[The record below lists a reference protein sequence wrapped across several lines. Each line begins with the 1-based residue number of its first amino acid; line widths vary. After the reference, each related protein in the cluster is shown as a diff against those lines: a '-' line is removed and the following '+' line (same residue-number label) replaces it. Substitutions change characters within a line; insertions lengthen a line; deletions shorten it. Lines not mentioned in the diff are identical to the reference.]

1 MRGRFGQHAPAT
13 NLIKAVAQL
22 FHAPVTVD
30 ISRRCFQSGK
40 YAPTDVGGYILS
52 ANRARYGLSELALL
66 WLLASGFTGWGAPVI
81 ESDICVYGATSGG
94 VVAAVAA
101 ARLGKNVVLVACNNH
116 VGGMSSGGL
125 GVTDRGNTSSIGG
138 IAAEFYRRVGQ
149 AYGSVNPV
157 YWFEPHVAEQTFW
170 QMLNEAGVPVY
181 TNQLLAA
188 TAMSGQTITQ
198 ITMIDGTIYRAK
210 EFIDTTYEGDL
221 MAQAGVTFTVGRE
234 ATTNYNESMAG
245 IQKPG
250 GSYNYDPYV
259 VAGNTNSGLLPF
271 VQPGGPGTVGQG
283 DNKVQTYNFRLC
295 LTQNTTNRIPIAAP
309 AGYTE
314 AQYEL
319 MRRYIAARVAK
330 NGSVHLNEVIDLQT
344 IIPNGKTDI
353 NARDELSTDYIG
365 YNYTYPTNTYAGRQV
380 IRQAHEDYI
389 RGLLYFYAT
398 SPNVPTNL
406 NAEAQ
411 SWGLAKDEFQDTG
424 GWPHQMYVREARR
437 MVSDYVMIQQ
447 DAQGTRSAPDPIA
460 LASYALDS
468 HPVARLAVG
477 GYARW
482 EGGGIG
488 GTPPYPFGISYRAI
502 IPRAGQCQNLFCTFA
517 LSSSHVG
524 FAPVR
529 MEPVFMMTSQSA
541 AIAAAFA
548 IDDNVPVQ
556 QVNYQKL
563 SAELRA
569 ESQLLTWPTANS
581 STNGLIVDNADPSVV
596 ITGTWNVGANAGF
609 WGSNYLHDVNSGKG
623 SKSVRFPVTLPTNGT
638 YEVDAWWVPAS
649 NRATNAPYDIVHA
662 AGTTRVLVNQVNAS
676 GGWFKLLTTNF
687 NSGTGSSVT
696 IRNDNTL
703 IDSSNGYVVA
713 DAVRWLPVGTIAP
726 APPIVE
732 IVASDAAACEFGTNT
747 ARFSFVR
754 SGGDTNRPALTVS
767 FTISGTAT
775 NGVDYAMLPGNV
787 TLAAGAIATNLIVT
801 PIPDNRPEGD
811 RTVTLTLS
819 PSANYTLTAV
829 SNATVIIR
837 DRPIDAW
844 RLGSFTAAEL
854 TDASICGDLV
864 DPDHD
869 GLSNLM
875 EYALGLPPKNP
886 AATNQPCASITT
898 GYLSLTYTRAKAAA
912 DVSLVVEQST
922 DLVNWQLGPAYIQ
935 QLSCVDEGLIQR
947 ITMQMT
953 APTAAASVGYLR
965 LRVTRL

>member
-13 NLIKAVAQL
+13 TLIK
-22 FHAPVTVD
+22 
-30 ISRRCFQSGK
+30 
-40 YAPTDVGGYILS
+40 
-52 ANRARYGLSELALL
+52 LAGLL
-66 WLLASGFTGWGAPVI
+66 WLLAAGLPGRGAPVI
-81 ESDICVYGATSGG
+81 DSDICVYGATSGG
-94 VVAAVAA
+94 VVATVAA
-101 ARLGKNVVLVACNNH
+101 ARLGKNVVLVAYNSH

-125 GVTDRGNTSSIGG
+125 GVTDHGNTSSIGG

-149 AYGSVNPV
+149 AYGSASPV

-170 QMLNEAGVPVY
+170 QMLNQAGVPVY

-188 TAMSGQTITQ
+188 TTMSGQTITQ
-198 ITMIDGTIYRAK
+198 ITMTDGTIYRAK

-245 IQKPG
+245 IQNPG

-259 VAGNTNSGLLPF
+259 SAGNTNSGLLPF
-271 VQPGGPGTVGQG
+271 VQPSGPGTFGQG
-283 DNKVQTYNFRLC
+283 DSKVQTYNFRLC
-295 LTQNTTNRIPIAAP
+295 LTQNATNLIPIAAP
-309 AGYTE
+309 AGYSE

-330 NGSVHLNEVIDLQT
+330 NGTVHLNEVIDLQT

-365 YNYTYPTNTYAGRQV
+365 YNYTYPTNTYAGRQA

-406 NAEAQ
+406 NTEAQ

-437 MVSDYVMIQQ
+437 MVSDYIMIQQ
-447 DAQGTRSAPDPIA
+447 DAVGTRAAPDPIA

-488 GTPPYPFGISYRAI
+488 GMPPFPFGISYRSI

-541 AIAAAFA
+541 ATAAAFA

-563 SAELRA
+563 SAGLRA
-569 ESQLLTWPTANS
+569 DGQLLTWQS
-581 STNGLIVDNADPSVV
+581 STGGTNGIIVDNADPNVV
-596 ITGTWNVGANAGF
+596 ITGAWNVGANAGF
-609 WGSNYLHDVNSGKG
+609 WGGSYIHDVNAGKG
-623 SKSVRFPVTLPTNGT
+623 TKSVKFPVTLPTNGT
-638 YEVDAWWVPAS
+638 YEVDAWWVAEP
-649 NRATNAPYDIVHA
+649 NRATNAPFYIVQA
-662 AGTTRVLVNQVNAS
+662 AGTTRVLVNQVNSS

-687 NSGTGSSVT
+687 NAGAGASVT
-696 IRNDNTL
+696 ISNTGTL
-703 IDSSNGYVVA
+703 IDSTHGYVIA
-713 DAVRWLPVGTIAP
+713 DAVRWLSAGALPP
-726 APPIVE
+726 PPPIVE
-732 IVASDAAACEFGTNT
+732 IVASDAVACEFGTNT

-754 SGGDTNRPALTVS
+754 SGDTNLLPLRINY
-767 FTISGTAT
+767 TISGTAS
-775 NGVDYAMLPGNV
+775 NGVDYATLPGSV
-787 TLAAGAIATNLIVT
+787 TLAAGAIATNVIIT
-801 PIPDNRPEGD
+801 PIPDNLPEGD
-811 RTVTLTLS
+811 RTVTLTLA
-819 PSANYTLTAV
+819 PSANYTLTTV
-829 SNATVIIR
+829 SNATVVIR

-844 RLGSFTAAEL
+844 RLANFTTAEL
-854 TDASICGDLV
+854 SAPSISGDLA

-869 GLSNLM
+869 GFSNLM

-886 AATNQPCASITT
+886 AATNRPYASIAT
-898 GYLSLTYTRAKAAA
+898 GYLTLTYTRAKAAT
-912 DVSLVVEQST
+912 DVSLVVEQSN
-922 DLVNWQLGPAYIQ
+922 DLVTWHSGTNYVQQTGLVDQGSTQL
-935 QLSCVDEGLIQR
+935 
-947 ITMQMT
+947 ITVQTRVPVSAST
-953 APTAAASVGYLR
+953 ANFLR
-965 LRVTRL
+965 LHVTRLP

>member
-13 NLIKAVAQL
+13 TLIK
-22 FHAPVTVD
+22 
-30 ISRRCFQSGK
+30 
-40 YAPTDVGGYILS
+40 
-52 ANRARYGLSELALL
+52 LAGLL
-66 WLLASGFTGWGAPVI
+66 WLLAAGLPGRGAPVI
-81 ESDICVYGATSGG
+81 DSDICVYGATSGG
-94 VVAAVAA
+94 VVATVAA
-101 ARLGKNVVLVACNNH
+101 ARLGKNVVLVAYNSH

-125 GVTDRGNTSSIGG
+125 GVTDHGNTSSIGG

-149 AYGSVNPV
+149 AYGSASPV

-170 QMLNEAGVPVY
+170 QMLNQAGVPVY

-188 TAMSGQTITQ
+188 TTMSGQTITQ
-198 ITMIDGTIYRAK
+198 ITMTDGTIYRAK

-234 ATTNYNESMAG
+234 AITNYNESMAG
-245 IQKPG
+245 IQNPG

-259 VAGNTNSGLLPF
+259 SAGNTNSGLLPF
-271 VQPGGPGTVGQG
+271 VQPSGPGTFGQG
-283 DNKVQTYNFRLC
+283 DSKVQTYNFRLC
-295 LTQNTTNRIPIAAP
+295 LTQNATNLIPIAAP
-309 AGYTE
+309 AGYSE

-330 NGSVHLNEVIDLQT
+330 NGTVHLNEVIDLQT

-406 NAEAQ
+406 NTESQ

-437 MVSDYVMIQQ
+437 MVSDYIMIQQ
-447 DAQGTRSAPDPIA
+447 DAVGTRAAPDPIA

-488 GTPPYPFGISYRAI
+488 GMPPFPFGISYRSI

-541 AIAAAFA
+541 ATAAAFA

-563 SAELRA
+563 SAGLRA
-569 ESQLLTWPTANS
+569 DGQLLTWQS
-581 STNGLIVDNADPSVV
+581 STGGTNGIIVDNADPNVV
-596 ITGTWNVGANAGF
+596 ITGAWNVGANAGF
-609 WGSNYLHDVNSGKG
+609 WGGSYIHDVNAGKG
-623 SKSVRFPVTLPTNGT
+623 TKSVKFPVTLPTNGT
-638 YEVDAWWVPAS
+638 YEVDAWWVAEP
-649 NRATNAPYDIVHA
+649 NRATNAPFYIVHA
-662 AGTTRVLVNQVNAS
+662 AGTTRVLVNQVNSS

-687 NSGTGSSVT
+687 NAGAGASVT
-696 IRNDNTL
+696 ISNTGTL
-703 IDSSNGYVVA
+703 IDSTHGYVIA
-713 DAVRWLPVGTIAP
+713 DAVRWLSAGALPP
-726 APPIVE
+726 PPPIVE
-732 IVASDAAACEFGTNT
+732 IVASDAVACEFGTNT

-754 SGGDTNRPALTVS
+754 SGDTNLLPLRINY
-767 FTISGTAT
+767 TISGTAS
-775 NGVDYAMLPGNV
+775 NGVDYATLPGSV
-787 TLAAGAIATNLIVT
+787 TLAAGAIATNVIIT
-801 PIPDNRPEGD
+801 PIPDNLPEGD
-811 RTVTLTLS
+811 RTVTLTLAS
-819 PSANYTLTAV
+819 SANYTLTTV
-829 SNATVIIR
+829 SNATVVIR

-844 RLGSFTAAEL
+844 RLANFTTAEL
-854 TDASICGDLV
+854 SAPSISGDLA

-869 GLSNLM
+869 GFSNLM

-886 AATNQPCASITT
+886 AATNRPYASIAT
-898 GYLSLTYTRAKAAA
+898 GYLTLTYTRAKAAT
-912 DVSLVVEQST
+912 DVSLVVEQSN
-922 DLVNWQLGPAYIQ
+922 DLVTWHSGTNYVQQTGLVDQGSTQL
-935 QLSCVDEGLIQR
+935 
-947 ITMQMT
+947 ITVQTRVPVSAST
-953 APTAAASVGYLR
+953 ANFLR
-965 LRVTRL
+965 LHVTRLP

>member
-13 NLIKAVAQL
+13 TLIK
-22 FHAPVTVD
+22 
-30 ISRRCFQSGK
+30 
-40 YAPTDVGGYILS
+40 
-52 ANRARYGLSELALL
+52 LAGLL
-66 WLLASGFTGWGAPVI
+66 WLLAAGLPGRGAPVI
-81 ESDICVYGATSGG
+81 DSDICVYGATSGG
-94 VVAAVAA
+94 VVATVAA
-101 ARLGKNVVLVACNNH
+101 ARLGKNVVLVAYNSH

-125 GVTDRGNTSSIGG
+125 GVTDHGNTSSIGG

-149 AYGSVNPV
+149 AYGSASPV

-170 QMLNEAGVPVY
+170 QMLNQAGVPVY

-188 TAMSGQTITQ
+188 TTMSGQTITQ
-198 ITMIDGTIYRAK
+198 ITMTDGTIYRAK

-234 ATTNYNESMAG
+234 AITNYNESMAG
-245 IQKPG
+245 IQNPG

-259 VAGNTNSGLLPF
+259 SAGNTNSGLLPF
-271 VQPGGPGTVGQG
+271 VQPSGPGTFGQG
-283 DNKVQTYNFRLC
+283 DSKVQTYNFRLC
-295 LTQNTTNRIPIAAP
+295 LTQNATNLIPIAAP
-309 AGYTE
+309 AGYSE

-330 NGSVHLNEVIDLQT
+330 NGTVHLNEVIDLQT

-406 NAEAQ
+406 NTESQ

-437 MVSDYVMIQQ
+437 MVSDYIMIQQ
-447 DAQGTRSAPDPIA
+447 DAVGTRAAPDPIA

-488 GTPPYPFGISYRAI
+488 GMPPFPFGISYRSI

-541 AIAAAFA
+541 ATAAAFA

-563 SAELRA
+563 SAGLRA
-569 ESQLLTWPTANS
+569 DGQLLTWQS
-581 STNGLIVDNADPSVV
+581 STGGTNGIIVDNADPNVV
-596 ITGTWNVGANAGF
+596 ITGAWNVGANAGF
-609 WGSNYLHDVNSGKG
+609 WGGSYIHDVNAGKG
-623 SKSVRFPVTLPTNGT
+623 TKSVKFPVTLPTNGT
-638 YEVDAWWVPAS
+638 YEVDAWWVAEP
-649 NRATNAPYDIVHA
+649 NRATNAPFYIVQA
-662 AGTTRVLVNQVNAS
+662 AGTTRVLVNQVNSS

-687 NSGTGSSVT
+687 NAGAGASVT
-696 IRNDNTL
+696 ISNTGTL
-703 IDSSNGYVVA
+703 IDSTHGYVIA
-713 DAVRWLPVGTIAP
+713 DAVRWLSAGALPP
-726 APPIVE
+726 PPPIVE
-732 IVASDAAACEFGTNT
+732 IVASDAVACEFGTNT

-754 SGGDTNRPALTVS
+754 SGDTNLLPLRINY
-767 FTISGTAT
+767 TISGTAS
-775 NGVDYAMLPGNV
+775 NGVDYATLPGSV
-787 TLAAGAIATNLIVT
+787 TLAAGAIATNVIIT
-801 PIPDNRPEGD
+801 PIPDNLPEGD
-811 RTVTLTLS
+811 RTVTLTLAS
-819 PSANYTLTAV
+819 SANYTLTTV
-829 SNATVIIR
+829 SNATVVIR

-844 RLGSFTAAEL
+844 RLANFTTAEL
-854 TDASICGDLV
+854 SAPSISGDLA

-869 GLSNLM
+869 GFSNLM

-886 AATNQPCASITT
+886 AATNRPYASIAT
-898 GYLSLTYTRAKAAA
+898 GYLTLTYTRAKAAT
-912 DVSLVVEQST
+912 DVSLVVEQSN
-922 DLVNWQLGPAYIQ
+922 DLVTWHSGTNYVQQTGLVDQGSTQL
-935 QLSCVDEGLIQR
+935 
-947 ITMQMT
+947 ITVQTRVPVSAST
-953 APTAAASVGYLR
+953 ANFLR
-965 LRVTRL
+965 LHVTRLP

>member
-1 MRGRFGQHAPAT
+1 
-13 NLIKAVAQL
+13 VA
-22 FHAPVTVD
+22 
-30 ISRRCFQSGK
+30 
-40 YAPTDVGGYILS
+40 
-52 ANRARYGLSELALL
+52 
-66 WLLASGFTGWGAPVI
+66 
-81 ESDICVYGATSGG
+81 
-94 VVAAVAA
+94 AAVAA
-101 ARLGKNVVLVACNNH
+101 ARLGKNVVLVAYNSH

-125 GVTDRGNTSSIGG
+125 GVTDHGNTNSIGG

-149 AYGSVNPV
+149 AYGSASPV

-170 QMLNEAGVPVY
+170 QMLNQAGVPVY

-188 TAMSGQTITQ
+188 TTMSGQTITQ
-198 ITMIDGTIYRAK
+198 ITMTDGTIYRAK

-245 IQKPG
+245 IQNPG

-259 VAGNTNSGLLPF
+259 SAGNTNSGLLPF
-271 VQPGGPGTVGQG
+271 VQPSGPGTFGQG
-283 DNKVQTYNFRLC
+283 DSKVQTYNFRLC
-295 LTQNTTNRIPIAAP
+295 LTQNATNLIPIAAP
-309 AGYTE
+309 AGYSE

-319 MRRYIAARVAK
+319 MRRYIAARVAR
-330 NGSVHLNEVIDLQT
+330 NGAVHLNEVIDLQT

-406 NAEAQ
+406 NTEAQ

-447 DAQGTRSAPDPIA
+447 DAMGTRAAPDPIA

-488 GTPPYPFGISYRAI
+488 GMPPFPFGISYRSI

-541 AIAAAFA
+541 ATAAAFA

-563 SAELRA
+563 SAGLRA
-569 ESQLLTWPTANS
+569 DGQLLTWQS
-581 STNGLIVDNADPSVV
+581 STGGTNGIIVDNADPNVV
-596 ITGTWNVGANAGF
+596 ITGAWNVGANAGF
-609 WGSNYLHDVNSGKG
+609 WGGSYIHDVNAGKG
-623 SKSVRFPVTLPTNGT
+623 TKSVKFPVTLPTNGT
-638 YEVDAWWVPAS
+638 YEVDAWWVAEP
-649 NRATNAPYDIVHA
+649 NRATNAPFYIVQA
-662 AGTTRVLVNQVNAS
+662 AGTTRVLVNQVNSS

-687 NSGTGSSVT
+687 NAGAGASVT
-696 IRNDNTL
+696 ISNTGTL
-703 IDSSNGYVVA
+703 IDSTHGYV
-713 DAVRWLPVGTIAP
+713 I
-726 APPIVE
+726 
-732 IVASDAAACEFGTNT
+732 
-747 ARFSFVR
+747 
-754 SGGDTNRPALTVS
+754 
-767 FTISGTAT
+767 
-775 NGVDYAMLPGNV
+775 
-787 TLAAGAIATNLIVT
+787 
-801 PIPDNRPEGD
+801 
-811 RTVTLTLS
+811 
-819 PSANYTLTAV
+819 
-829 SNATVIIR
+829 
-837 DRPIDAW
+837 
-844 RLGSFTAAEL
+844 
-854 TDASICGDLV
+854 
-864 DPDHD
+864 
-869 GLSNLM
+869 
-875 EYALGLPPKNP
+875 
-886 AATNQPCASITT
+886 
-898 GYLSLTYTRAKAAA
+898 AAA
-912 DVSLVVEQST
+912 DRR
-922 DLVNWQLGPAYIQ
+922 DRG
-935 QLSCVDEGLIQR
+935 QR
-947 ITMQMT
+947 CR
-953 APTAAASVGYLR
+953 G
-965 LRVTRL
+965 LRVRH